1 MTNKLTKIQCK
12 FYACVS
18 LWNQRGIST
27 QWEANHGVLIF
38 SDTRANP
45 LLKISGDCLGSWIG
59 ALWIN
64 LTLKTDRKIYPEEG
78 CLITDLKSMYNSYP
92 MGCAIDIYLLHLHVK
107 KMYFYCTMCLNVLIP
122 LVLFSA
128 SCIKSIFNI
137 ATFRNWYSTLQMSVH
152 LIAVIICNIFNI
164 TDKKYL

>member
-1 MTNKLTKIQCK
+1 MR
-12 FYACVS
+12 FS
-18 LWNQRGIST
+18 LKSAWHFNST
-27 QWEANHGVLIF
+27 GGKSWSINIF
-38 SDTRANP
+38 WYKGKP
-45 LLKISGDCLGSWIG
+45 LLKISWDCLGSWIG

-92 MGCAIDIYLLHLHVK
+92 MGCAIDIYHQIPTQMHVK
-107 KMYFYCTMCLNVLIP
+107 KMYLYCAMCLNVLIA